1 MLKLPG
7 NAAGLDYADN
17 DYLLRTVLR
26 LTFRRRV
33 ESLERPPVT
42 IAEKTAEHVASL
54 EILHRISPEAKV
66 F

>member
-17 DYLLRTVLR
+17 DYLLCRALR

-33 ESLERPPVT
+33 ESLERPPMT
-42 IAEKTAEHVASL
+42 IAEKTPEHVASL